1 MEALKTENK
10 KIHMLN
16 ARDNII
22 MTVINKVNKGINMFE
37 EINNEFIIFL
47 DMLEN
52 KGIEYSKLSRALIPS
67 RDEDKYEYAF
77 VFNSTYFNDKT
88 MFYGE
93 KIMNKILSI
102 INKES
107 TQSIFAGVYI
117 KIQGVNENSLKK
129 LFLDRRYK
137 L

>member
-1 MEALKTENK
+1 MKALKTENK

-22 MTVINKVNKGINMFE
+22 MPVINKGINMFE

-47 DMLEN
+47 EMLEN

-102 INKES
+102 INK
-107 TQSIFAGVYI
+107 
-117 KIQGVNENSLKK
+117 
-129 LFLDRRYK
+129 
-137 L
+137 